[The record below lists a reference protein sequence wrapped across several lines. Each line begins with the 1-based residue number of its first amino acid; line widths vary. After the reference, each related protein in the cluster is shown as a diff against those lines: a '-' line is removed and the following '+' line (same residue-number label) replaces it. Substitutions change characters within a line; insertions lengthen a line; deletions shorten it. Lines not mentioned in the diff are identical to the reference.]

1 MRATRSYLW
10 MLLAALWLVAVWA
23 TADDKHLPSA
33 SSTAARSQ
41 SATASDD
48 VAQGERKFQT
58 HCGRCHNEPQQLSPA
73 IAGTV
78 LRHMRVRAMLSR
90 EDEQQ
95 ILRYLAP

>member
-1 MRATRSYLW
+1 
-10 MLLAALWLVAVWA
+10 MLFAVLWLVAVWA
-23 TADDKHLPSA
+23 MADDKQAPSA
-33 SSTAARSQ
+33 NSAAARTQ
-41 SATASDD
+41 SASASE
-48 VAQGERKFQT
+48 VAQGEKKFQT